1 MVGFYNS
8 QCTCIYVSQGSGDI
22 KLEIKIR
29 IDGPPSW
36 TTVLHRLPP
45 SCTVLPKIQYKVGTF
60 QPVSVPLTYLPLVF
74 VACSSRCEHDV
85 CISGANRL
93 CTTRRNAAPKTPLN
107 PLALRC
113 GTCPYRPVKGVGKKL
128 GKTL

>member
-60 QPVSVPLTYLPLVF
+60 QPVSVPLTYLPDVF

-85 CISGANRL
+85 CISGTNRFFATHL
-93 CTTRRNAAPKTPLN
+93 QRSIKTP
-107 PLALRC
+107 C
-113 GTCPYRPVKGVGKKL
+113 
-128 GKTL
+128 